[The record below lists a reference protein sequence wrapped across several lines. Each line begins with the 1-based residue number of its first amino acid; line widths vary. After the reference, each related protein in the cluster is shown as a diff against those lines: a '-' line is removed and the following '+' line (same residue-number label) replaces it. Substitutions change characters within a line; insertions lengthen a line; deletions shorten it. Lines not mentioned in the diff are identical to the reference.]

1 MKRLKIH
8 VSVVRFRPR
17 PPVNPSVI
25 RGVFGFQKYSN
36 KVKYMPIVGT
46 LSVGTLVIMIP
57 GKVVNELA
65 YSRYDDLEDGIGL
78 N

>member
-1 MKRLKIH
+1 ML
-8 VSVVRFRPR
+8 VVRFRPR
-17 PPVNPSVI
+17 PLVNPSVM
-25 RGVFGFQKYSN
+25 REVFGFQKYSN

-65 YSRYDDLEDGIGL
+65 YSRYDDLEDGID
-78 N
+78 

>member
-1 MKRLKIH
+1 
-8 VSVVRFRPR
+8 
-17 PPVNPSVI
+17 
-25 RGVFGFQKYSN
+25 
-36 KVKYMPIVGT
+36 MPIVGT